1 MEGEVER
8 EVVFPFTKE
17 IPEVTEL
24 VMGMPSRGRNAGRGA
39 CPKRV
44 LELVKE
50 QAIKSGF
57 C

>member
-1 MEGEVER
+1 MEGEVEA

-17 IPEVTEL
+17 PPEATEL
-24 VMGMPSRGRNAGRGA
+24 VVGTPSRGHSAAGGA
-39 CPKRV
+39 CPKRAS
-44 LELVKE
+44 ELVKE

>member
-1 MEGEVER
+1 MEGEVEG

-24 VMGMPSRGRNAGRGA
+24 VMGMPSRGHSAGRGA

-44 LELVKE
+44 SELVKE